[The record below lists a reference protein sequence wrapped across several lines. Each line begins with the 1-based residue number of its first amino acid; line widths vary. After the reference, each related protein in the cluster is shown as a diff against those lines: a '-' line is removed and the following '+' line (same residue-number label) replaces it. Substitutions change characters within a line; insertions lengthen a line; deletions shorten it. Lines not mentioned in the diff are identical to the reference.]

1 MLQWRLR
8 AVVFGTAIAV
18 LAPLGAAGATSP
30 SHSASGSQSVP
41 RTTQSAV
48 PATTYTGAAISQEDA
63 RTQLPFGRVDA
74 ALLALAGVPVLI
86 VALRRRS
93 AGVPATN
100 GDPSR
105 RRSDR

>member
-1 MLQWRLR
+1 MLKWRLR

-30 SHSASGSQSVP
+30 SPARIGSQSVA
-41 RTTQSAV
+41 RTTQSAL
-48 PATTYTGAAISQEDA
+48 PAATYAGAAVAPEDA

-86 VALRRRS
+86 VALRRRT
-93 AGVPATN
+93 AGAPARSS
-100 GDPSR
+100 DPSR

>member
-1 MLQWRLR
+1 MLKWRLR

-30 SHSASGSQSVP
+30 NPARIGSHSVP
-41 RTTQSAV
+41 GMTQSAL
-48 PATTYTGAAISQEDA
+48 PAATYAEAAVAPEDA

-86 VALRRRS
+86 LALRRRT
-93 AGVPATN
+93 AAPARSS
-100 GDPSR
+100 DPSR